1 MEAQDTGQ
9 KDQVQP
15 DQPAGK
21 KGTIGAGGIK
31 VDDTGP
37 RKISTPNDPKKPEAP
52 ETNEETLQPGVIK
65 VFFSYARE
73 DEKLKEKLDNHLS
86 GLKQEGKI
94 RGWHDRQIL
103 PGEIWEDEIKQH
115 LKSAHVILF
124 LISSDFMASVYCNE
138 VEVKEAMKRHDAGEA
153 RVIPI
158 VLRDLDWDTTV
169 FAKKK
174 IQALPKDAKA
184 VTLWQNEDEAF
195 KNVAVGIRRVVEEL
209 SKKPVKT

>member
-1 MEAQDTGQ
+1 
-9 KDQVQP
+9 
-15 DQPAGK
+15 
-21 KGTIGAGGIK
+21 
-31 VDDTGP
+31 
-37 RKISTPNDPKKPEAP
+37 
-52 ETNEETLQPGVIK
+52 
-65 VFFSYARE
+65 
-73 DEKLKEKLDNHLS
+73 
-86 GLKQEGKI
+86 
-94 RGWHDRQIL
+94 
-103 PGEIWEDEIKQH
+103 
-115 LKSAHVILF
+115 
-124 LISSDFMASVYCNE
+124 
-138 VEVKEAMKRHDAGEA
+138 MKRHDAGEA